1 MKRWFISDHNK
12 ILGEMEE
19 RNERERSGG
28 SKKNGEKWKRRR
40 LCFNKLKSKDGATD

>member
-28 SKKNGEKWKRRR
+28 SKKKMGKNGKGGGYV
-40 LCFNKLKSKDGATD
+40 LTN